1 MKSQNYTVLLP
12 IIREACGDLA
22 EDLDQV
28 IESVDTSFASL
39 LKRSS
44 QSELSRKPSVLGPG
58 FSAPPGKLQSQDPLL
73 FLLFFVLLIGVYCV
87 AGGPDY
93 LNRTVMSYHYYC
105 WALGYAGAEE
115 TDPVLSTLCDEVS
128 SKSLNDHLVGY
139 RTSDSAS
146 SSKFRH
152 LALLVA
158 LVSHSYTGP
167 CLPCLWH

>member
-28 IESVDTSFASL
+28 IESVDTSFAPL
-39 LKRSS
+39 LRSS

-73 FLLFFVLLIGVYCV
+73 FLLFFVLLIAVYCV

-128 SKSLNDHLVGY
+128 SKSVTLNDCLVGY
-139 RTSDSAS
+139 QTSDSAIS
-146 SSKFRH
+146 S
-152 LALLVA
+152 
-158 LVSHSYTGP
+158 VSPLGLTCGASVM
-167 CLPCLWH
+167 